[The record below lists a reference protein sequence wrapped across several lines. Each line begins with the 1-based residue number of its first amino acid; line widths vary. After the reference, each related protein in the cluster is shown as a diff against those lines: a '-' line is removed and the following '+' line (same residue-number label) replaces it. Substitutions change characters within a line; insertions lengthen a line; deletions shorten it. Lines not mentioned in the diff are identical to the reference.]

1 MDMMEAFHIFATQ
14 VAESLNQ
21 EPVIE
26 PLEGFTC
33 SVLFVLAKHG
43 PDGKPGYPVGGSLNY
58 DEKTKQWYVTEQMA
72 EISPPPSKVQ

>member
-21 EPVIE
+21 DPAIT

-33 SVLFVLAKHG
+33 SVLVVLAKENV
-43 PDGKPGYPVGGSLNY
+43 PEPFPMGGSLNY

-72 EISPPPSKVQ
+72 EVRHSNG